1 MRGKEW
7 EREATVTIFEKG
19 EKILEQNLGIRIKGA
34 STRNNA
40 GKGFN
45 LHDKKNMEN
54 Q

>member
-1 MRGKEW
+1 MGKRSNSYNIW
-7 EREATVTIFEKG
+7 ERW
-19 EKILEQNLGIRIKGA
+19 KIVEQNLGIRIKGA

-45 LHDKKNMEN
+45 LHAKKNMEN